1 VAFEGSEIRRKRER
15 ERERERESG
24 GGRERNKKQREI
36 LELQLIYW
44 GMKSEHPFDSC
55 SSSHSFL
62 QLLKPASAAVIAVVT
77 TVVDLFDD
85 QKERTT

>member
-1 VAFEGSEIRRKRER
+1 
-15 ERERERESG
+15 
-24 GGRERNKKQREI
+24 
-36 LELQLIYW
+36 
-44 GMKSEHPFDSC
+44 MKSEHPFDSC